1 MMNYC
6 ATNKDSRPSKNTI
19 WLLFSV
25 IGLMVVMSSCGINSN
40 LMYKAP
46 TNYQYDSLVK
56 TPTEQYQIAV
66 NDRLKVN
73 FFKKQGEEIFDP
85 ADSKNG
91 SQNNVNRQVANGITY
106 TVMPDSTIDLPI
118 IGTMK
123 VVGLTTLEC
132 RDTIATLLQNEF
144 VDPFVQVQVVNKR
157 VFVFPGTGGDAKVV
171 PLTNENTTLM
181 EALALAG
188 GIKDRGKARSVR
200 VMRKEGEE
208 WKVFKID
215 LSKIEGLE
223 QSDMIV
229 QANDYIYVDPSS
241 RIARELLEEVA
252 PIFSIISSSAVVIT
266 IVSNIK

>member
-1 MMNYC
+1 MLKRNKIFLTLSFLVGIMM
-6 ATNKDSRPSKNTI
+6 
-19 WLLFSV
+19 LFTT
-25 IGLMVVMSSCGINSN
+25 SCGINSN

-56 TPTEQYQIAV
+56 APTEQYQIAV

-73 FFKKQGEEIFDP
+73 FFKKKGEQIFDP
-85 ADSKNG
+85 SDNQNG
-91 SQNNVNRQVANGITY
+91 TQNNVNRQVSNGITY
-106 TVMPDSTIDLPI
+106 TVMPDSTIELPL
-118 IGTMK
+118 IGAMN
-123 VVGLTTLEC
+123 VVGMTTTEC
-132 RDTIATLLQNEF
+132 RDSIALLLKNEF
-144 VDPFVQVQVVNKR
+144 VNPFVQVQVVNKR
-157 VFVFPGTGGDAKVV
+157 VFVFPGTGGDAQVV
-171 PLTNENTTLM
+171 NLTNENTTLM

-188 GIKDRGKARSVR
+188 GIRDRGKAKSVR

-241 RIARELLEEVA
+241 RIARELLDEIA

-266 IVSNIK
+266 IITNIK